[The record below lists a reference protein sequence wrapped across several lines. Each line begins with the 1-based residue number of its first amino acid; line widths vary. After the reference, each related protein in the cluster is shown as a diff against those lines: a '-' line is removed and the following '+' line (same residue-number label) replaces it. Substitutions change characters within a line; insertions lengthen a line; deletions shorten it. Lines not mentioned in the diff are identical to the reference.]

1 MVPEQW
7 APLTNALFTSP
18 TGATQNYPRPVIMS
32 GVRGPP
38 EILGALGQHPSGSL
52 VTINIFYVEITTYR
66 TSVVAAARNTDSI
79 PQGACHRCLLQL
91 RWWLQ
96 AKITTAPQGGRH
108 RRLLQLRWCMLPKIL
123 IAPLLRGVAIDVFFN
138 FGGGCCQK
146 YWQHPPGGLPSTSSS
161 TSVVATAKN
170 TDSTPQ
176 GGHH

>member
-18 TGATQNYPRPVIMS
+18 TGATHNYPRPTIMS

-38 EILGALGQHPSGSL
+38 EIPGALGQHPSGSL
-52 VTINIFYVEITTYR
+52 VTINIIFAEITTYR

-96 AKITTAPQGGRH
+96 TKITTAPPGGRH
-108 RRLLQLRWCMLPKIL
+108 RCLLQLRWWMLPKIP
-123 IAPLLRGVAIDVFFN
+123 IAPLRGAAIDVFFN

-146 YWQHPPGGLPSTSSS
+146 YWQHPPGGLPSTPSS
-161 TSVVATAKN
+161 TSVVATAEN
-170 TDSTPQ
+170 TDNTPQ
-176 GGHH
+176 GAHH